1 MASVI
6 FLDIKSTF
14 PAASPECLLHNLG
27 MHGVSSKYVD
37 WLHIKLDRQ
46 KTRLKFNDFVSAIFN
61 ITSSIDQRCPLS
73 VILYAFYNSDLI
85 DSAHKDEGEL
95 AVGMM
100 DNIALIVTGKT
111 F

>member
-1 MASVI
+1 M
-6 FLDIKSTF
+6 
-14 PAASPECLLHNLG
+14 PA
-27 MHGVSSKYVD
+27 
-37 WLHIKLDRQ
+37 
-46 KTRLKFNDFVSAIFN
+46 F
-61 ITSSIDQRCPLS
+61 PLS

-100 DNIALIVTGKT
+100 DNVALMVTGKT